1 MFNRILVLGSLLIAA
16 LALFFSQQETPQRPP
31 YIQGRNRTALFLVN
45 EEHGLSNVHLA
56 TASALLENHPSIEVH
71 FASFPKIKGKLE
83 RIAQFARKKT
93 PQAQDIIFHQL
104 KGVGYGDTI
113 LKSGKSLDNIPHP
126 PGSSGIAHLCKDMQ
140 TWIAPWSA
148 EDHFDLY
155 EQLGELVDK
164 IDPAVVV
171 IDTLFRPGLDATR
184 DKNRQHIV
192 ITPNQVVDNF
202 IGDQPH
208 GSMFWKYPAMG
219 SGFAF
224 PVPWRN
230 IPENIYLNIRFI
242 YSVLKMPDLAAKRE
256 KLREKG
262 LKDPINFFD
271 MYRDDVPWITVTAEG
286 ASIPVDYIPSN
297 VTITNPIV
305 LSAAPAIEQDPA
317 LVGWLKKAPT
327 VLVNLGS
334 TVSYSETQASI
345 MVQAIAQ
352 VLDKTDVQFLWKFN
366 KVKDYSDDVFL
377 PVKGHIESG
386 RLKMEKWL
394 TVDPTS
400 LLESGLIAAS
410 VHHGGAN
417 CYNEAVY
424 AGVPHVIVPMW
435 ADLYNYAKLVE
446 TTGIGVWAC
455 PSTNPDWTVD
465 ELAEAFL
472 KVVDGEESVSIREK
486 AKTLG
491 EKMQAGEK
499 GRDLAARKVA
509 ELAYAGKQE

>member
-1 MFNRILVLGSLLIAA
+1 MFTRILVLGSLLVAA

-56 TASALLENHPSIEVH
+56 TASALLENHPDIDVH
-71 FASFPKIKGKLE
+71 FASFARIKTKLE

-93 PQAQDIIFHQL
+93 PQARDITFHQL
-104 KGVGYGDTI
+104 KGLGYGDVI
-113 LKSGKSLDNIPHP
+113 LKAGKSLDNIPHP

-140 TWIAPWSA
+140 TWISPWSA
-148 EDHFDLY
+148 EDHFELY
-155 EQLGELVDK
+155 EQLGELVDE

-202 IGDQPH
+202 IGDQPY
-208 GSMFWKYPAMG
+208 GSMFWKYPA
-219 SGFAF
+219 
-224 PVPWRN
+224 
-230 IPENIYLNIRFI
+230 
-242 YSVLKMPDLAAKRE
+242 RE
-256 KLREKG
+256 KLREMG
-262 LKDPINFFD
+262 LQDPINFFGI
-271 MYRDDVPWITVTAEG
+271 YRDDVPWITVTAEG

-297 VTITNPIV
+297 VTVTNPIV
-305 LSAAPAIEQDPA
+305 LSAAPAVEQDPV
-317 LVGWLKKAPT
+317 LVDWLKKAPT

-334 TVSYSETQASI
+334 TVSAST
-345 MVQAIAQ
+345 MVQAMAQ
-352 VLDKTDVQFLWKFN
+352 VLDKTNVQFLWKFN
-366 KVKDYSDDVFL
+366 KVVDYSDDVFL

-400 LLESGLIAAS
+400 LLESGLISVS

-424 AGVPHVIVPMW
+424 AGVPHVIMPMW

-446 TTGIGVWAC
+446 TIGIGVWAC
-455 PSTNPDWTVD
+455 PTTSPKWTVD
-465 ELAEAFL
+465 ELAQAFL

-486 AKTLG
+486 ARALG

-509 ELAYAGKQE
+509 ELAYAGKN